1 MIKKLTGLNMGCKE
15 LAVSLLISVGL
26 LSILYGTYF
35 IGHFVLNYV
44 AAMMGGTGA

>member
-1 MIKKLTGLNMGCKE
+1 MIKKLTGLSMNAAE

-26 LSILYGTYF
+26 LAVLYGTYF
-35 IGHFVLNYV
+35 VGNFAINYV

>member
-1 MIKKLTGLNMGCKE
+1 MIKKLTGLSMNVAE

-26 LSILYGTYF
+26 LAVLYGTYF
-35 IGHFVLNYV
+35 VGNFAINYV

>member
-1 MIKKLTGLNMGCKE
+1 MIKKLTGLNMNAAE

-26 LSILYGTYF
+26 LAVLYGTYF
-35 IGHFVLNYV
+35 IGMFVLNYV

>member
-26 LSILYGTYF
+26 LAVLYGTYF
-35 IGHFVLNYV
+35 IGNFAINYV
-44 AAMMGGTGA
+44 AAMMGGAGV